1 MVGSSFSKG
10 SREPCGVQPAAHYVR
25 RGRPVQDGDPTRG
38 GLTTC
43 GPPLGAGEGGARVDC
58 DGRGNESLDH
68 EQRGAWGGSRDMEI
82 LQPPPPT
89 STEAYES

>member
-1 MVGSSFSKG
+1 MNHAECSLRLITSVVAGR
-10 SREPCGVQPAAHYVR
+10 SRMET
-25 RGRPVQDGDPTRG
+25 RPEE
-38 GLTTC
+38 GLMTC

-82 LQPPPPT
+82 LQPPPAT